1 LDVVCSPGLYQQGA
15 QGHGATLLGF
25 EAALLG
31 LGLFPTY
38 RAYAKAD

>member
-1 LDVVCSPGLYQQGA
+1 MRGSRLA
-15 QGHGATLLGF
+15 QGHETALLGF

-31 LGLFPTY
+31 LGLFLTH